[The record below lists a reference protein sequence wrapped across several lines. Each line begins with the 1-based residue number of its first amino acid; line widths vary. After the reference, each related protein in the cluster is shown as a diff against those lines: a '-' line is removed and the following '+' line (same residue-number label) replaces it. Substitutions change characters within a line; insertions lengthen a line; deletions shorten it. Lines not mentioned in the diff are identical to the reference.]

1 MIPSPC
7 FNTLHLFYIQPV
19 PSRLCR
25 QVTDVTRPTCREVST
40 SANCPSSSSL
50 CATSQWEFIA
60 NFTDGINGTGIE
72 SISIRQGNGTLN
84 TSTVVE
90 TGGENVTVVTYSAF
104 CCSPNVE
111 LVAVD
116 RVGNLGRCVGQV
128 RQPTTAAPVT
138 TAAGGTT
145 SSRGHTLSIT
155 HTLWISVAVSV
166 LWKWKRWL
174 NLQIW
179 IYDIWF

>member
-166 LWKWKRWL
+166 LWK
-174 NLQIW
+174 
-179 IYDIWF
+179 